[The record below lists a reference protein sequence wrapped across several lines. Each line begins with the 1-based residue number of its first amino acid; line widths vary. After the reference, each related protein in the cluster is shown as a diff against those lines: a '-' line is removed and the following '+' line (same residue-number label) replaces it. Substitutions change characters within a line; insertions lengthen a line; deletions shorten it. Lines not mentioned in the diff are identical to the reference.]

1 MSLANLRC
9 IVVDDEPPAIKLL
22 ESYINQ
28 TPALKWLKSFTRPLE
43 ALSWLTKNTTD
54 IIFLDISMPEM
65 NGLDFAQSIKGKAK
79 VILCTAYREY
89 GAESYEYSISDYL
102 VKPVSYARFLAAVQR
117 IIDASKVSP
126 LKEQPDF
133 IMVPGTGRYNRI
145 KINFEDILFV
155 SANKNHVV
163 IHLAKEKKEAFIS
176 LKEIE
181 TLLPSRNFI
190 RVHLSY
196 IVGIHKIARLDKSTV
211 LLKNCPEIIPIGITY
226 RESLYE
232 TLNIRDDF

>member
-65 NGLDFAQSIKGKAK
+65 NGLDFARSVKGKAK

-89 GAESYEYSISDYL
+89 GAESYEYGISDYL
-102 VKPVSYARFLAAVQR
+102 VKPVSYMRFLASVQR
-117 IIDASKVSP
+117 IIDEATAP
-126 LKEQPDF
+126 LIKEQPGF

-145 KINFEDILFV
+145 KINFEDVLFI
-155 SANKNHVV
+155 SANKNHII
-163 IHLAKEKKEAFIS
+163 IHLGKEKKDAFMS

-181 TLLPSRNFI
+181 ELLPPRQFI
-190 RVHLSY
+190 RVHVSY
-196 IVGIHKIARLDKSTV
+196 IICVDKIARVDKSTV
-211 LLKNCPEIIPIGITY
+211 LLKNCPEIIPIGATY
-226 RESLYE
+226 RENLYA
-232 TLNIRDDF
+232 TLNINDDL